1 MRCNKCIVY
10 FICQLTFSCL
20 VLTLCRIRI
29 RFKFSEKSDQDPVKN
44 PNPGLKGTQRVFSLL
59 KSIMLAL
66 KKKKLIECTGTGIIK
81 LTLNPTMNL

>member
-44 PNPGLKGTQRVFSLL
+44 PNPGLKFERHTKSFFTL
-59 KSIMLAL
+59 KSIMLA
-66 KKKKLIECTGTGIIK
+66 
-81 LTLNPTMNL
+81 